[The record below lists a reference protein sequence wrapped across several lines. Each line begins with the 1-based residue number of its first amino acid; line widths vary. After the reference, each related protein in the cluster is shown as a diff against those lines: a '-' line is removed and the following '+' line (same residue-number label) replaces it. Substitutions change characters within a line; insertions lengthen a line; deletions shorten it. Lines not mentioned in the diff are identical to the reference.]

1 MTAHDAAAL
10 LPVLARQVLAG
21 TGPIARAHQILAHA
35 SQFVHH
41 GGCRRLVR
49 RADTRVRDQDA
60 DGQAAGP
67 GRCGKRSTK
76 LALAQRGA
84 ARSKMTCSGRE
95 VAMAVLVLAG
105 LSGSHPTAA

>member
-10 LPVLARQVLAG
+10 LPALARQALAG
-21 TGPIARAHQILAHA
+21 TGPIARAHQILTHA
-35 SQFVHH
+35 MASSFTTAAAFDLCALLILAFAIRMQMARPQ
-41 GGCRRLVR
+41 G
-49 RADTRVRDQDA
+49 AD
-60 DGQAAGP
+60 
-67 GRCGKRSTK
+67 RCGKRSTK

-105 LSGSHPTAA
+105 LS